1 MTSTTGVVDPENA
14 AILAGTELMT
24 FATVVIAF
32 ATGCIAVISGETWGV
47 TGGTTFEFDVATL
60 EFGAGMFESAAGMFE
75 SAARTVGSG
84 VGADIGAT
92 VGSGSD
98 PDPDCSDSDV
108 STIFCANSSSV
119 GPGSVVG
126 SLVVA
131 AWPSEFAASLD
142 PDAPLSTGPASA
154 SVLGWVSGPA
164 VIPVAEDVEPD
175 PSSV

>member
-1 MTSTTGVVDPENA
+1 MTSMTGVVDPENA

-24 FATVVIAF
+24 YATVVIAF

-60 EFGAGMFESAAGMFE
+60 EFGTGMFESAAGMFE

-98 PDPDCSDSDV
+98 PDCSDSDV

-119 GPGSVVG
+119 VPGSVVG
-126 SLVVA
+126 SLAVA
-131 AWPSEFAASLD
+131 AWPSELATSLD
-142 PDAPLSTGPASA
+142 PDPPLSTGPASV